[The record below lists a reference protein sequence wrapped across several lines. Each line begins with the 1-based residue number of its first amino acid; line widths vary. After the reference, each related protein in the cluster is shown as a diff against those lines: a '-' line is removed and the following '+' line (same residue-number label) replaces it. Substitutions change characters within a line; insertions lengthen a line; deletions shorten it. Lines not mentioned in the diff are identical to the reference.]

1 MSEPTADGGA
11 RDEEPEGSRAE
22 AGEDEARRRERPDES
37 EGFSPTSPEGRGGAL
52 EDLSPDDFE

>member
-11 RDEEPEGSRAE
+11 GDEEPESSRTEGGDDAS
-22 AGEDEARRRERPDES
+22 RRRKRPDEE